1 MVHALEKAHE
11 LLQPEGV
18 LVDIH
23 PSGEPPPIVV
33 RLGKESYLAGWL
45 REEDDYVE
53 YAQADAALET
63 VVAHGRFRQEAG
75 SHFTFT
81 THATAVVE
89 LREFLARTWEDAI
102 IDDGV
107 AQRATDLLQ
116 SAPTADKE
124 VVLQERIRIGRYR
137 KLGA

>member
-63 VVAHGRFRQEAG
+63 
-75 SHFTFT
+75 
-81 THATAVVE
+81 HATAVVE